1 VRKLRTTIHSAHLP
15 VIALTDHAATRG
27 IVEQTTLDTSSTDR
41 ANRRLINASVYLSQ
55 YDLKV
60 FHLPGRLNF
69 VPDALSRLKALDD
82 TVERPEGDA
91 ILDNIWFAFAEA
103 HMDAD
108 LKRQFVD
115 EYGKDSKYSDIIND
129 LTANKRADTVEGTGI
144 FSRRGLPFVL
154 IDGLLYNIRADGLRA
169 LCIPRGLVQHI
180 LELAHDE
187 RHHFGVERMLYD
199 PRGVSF
205 GKKTHLV
212 NEYHRKCPTC
222 GLNTTDRNPPI
233 GDMQP
238 IRPADTLP
246 MRVIAIDFIVGLP
259 AAPAD
264 GSPWQLKGH
273 KEFDTMMTVSC
284 KSSKRTLLIPGHS
297 TYTAEEWGH
306 VLMRQLLLSDW
317 GVPSAII
324 SDRDRKFT
332 SAFWKGMWK
341 ALGTK
346 LLMTAAYHPQADGL
360 AERKNQTVEI
370 ALRFYI
376 FERPDASWLDIIPAL
391 QWNLNNAYAS
401 AVKASPHEL
410 LYGFQPAGPL
420 QALSKLAET
429 EAKDIP
435 VLRDYLRQDAQ
446 LAMDFAA
453 ARAKRRYDGTHRDI
467 EFKEGDKVYL
477 RLHRGYH
484 LPGKPSRKLSQQRA
498 GPFVAKRRVGRLAYE
513 LDFPPNMGIHP
524 VISVA
529 HLYPR
534 RPATTLSSATH
545 LLPALW
551 KIVRAALLTPNPAK
565 ITKSKPSCSISW
577 SAANTS
583 I

>member
-1 VRKLRTTIHSAHLP
+1 MS
-15 VIALTDHAATRG
+15 
-27 IVEQTTLDTSSTDR
+27 
-41 ANRRLINASVYLSQ
+41 
-55 YDLKV
+55 
-60 FHLPGRLNF
+60 
-69 VPDALSRLKALDD
+69 
-82 TVERPEGDA
+82 
-91 ILDNIWFAFAEA
+91 
-103 HMDAD
+103 
-108 LKRQFVD
+108 
-115 EYGKDSKYSDIIND
+115 
-129 LTANKRADTVEGTGI
+129 
-144 FSRRGLPFVL
+144 
-154 IDGLLYNIRADGLRA
+154 
-169 LCIPRGLVQHI
+169 
-180 LELAHDE
+180 
-187 RHHFGVERMLYD
+187 
-199 PRGVSF
+199 
-205 GKKTHLV
+205 
-212 NEYHRKCPTC
+212 TC

-246 MRVIAIDFIVGLP
+246 MRVIAMDFIVGLP

-410 LYGFQPAGPL
+410 LYGFQPADPL
-420 QALSKLAET
+420 QALSKPSET

-435 VLRDYLRQDAQ
+435 VLRDYLRQDAE

-498 GPFVAKRRVGRLAYE
+498 GPFVVKRRVGRLAYK

-529 HLYPR
+529 HLSPTPPGDDPFNRDTPPPGPVEDSQSGSSDSEPGEDYEVEAILQHKLVRGKYKYLIKWKGWGNEHNVWKTAYQMRHSPKIVDQYWAQR
-534 RPATTLSSATH
+534 GGQPANKSSATA
-545 LLPALW
+545 PA
-551 KIVRAALLTPNPAK
+551 AEGAPQASTPASTGPPA
-565 ITKSKPSCSISW
+565 PSV
-577 SAANTS
+577 
-583 I
+583 